1 MTATDLVSIRPADA
15 GDLPRLN
22 EIYAHYV
29 RRTPASFDVEPPAA
43 ETRAAWLAA
52 HESTGPHRILVAAD
66 AGAPVGYAS
75 SSPFR
80 DRQAYRTSVETSV
93 YLDPCW
99 LGQGI
104 GTRLYRALFG
114 GLGELEIHRA
124 YAAVTLPNPPSVS
137 LHRRFGFRDVGVLDE
152 AGHKFGR
159 YWSVLWMERPFFAI
173 G

>member
-1 MTATDLVSIRPADA
+1 MTSDLISIRPARA
-15 GDLPRLN
+15 SDLPRLN
-22 EIYAHYV
+22 EIYTHYV
-29 RRTPASFDVEPPAA
+29 RRTPASFDLTPPPA
-43 ETRAAWLAA
+43 ETRAAWLAG
-52 HESTGPHRILVAAD
+52 HESSGPHRILVAVA
-66 AGAPVGYAS
+66 AGTPVGYAS

-93 YLDPCW
+93 YVDPRR
-99 LGQGI
+99 LGRGI
-104 GTRLYRALFG
+104 GTRLYRALFC
-114 GLGELEIHRA
+114 GLGELGIHRA

-159 YWSVLWMERPFFAI
+159 YWSVLWMERPFYAA

>member
-1 MTATDLVSIRPADA
+1 MSTTDLICIRSADA
-15 GDLPRLN
+15 ADLPRLN

-29 RRTPASFDVEPPAA
+29 RRTPASFDLTPPPV
-43 ETRAAWLAA
+43 ETRAAWLAD
-52 HESTGPHRILVAAD
+52 HEPTGPHRILVAATAD
-66 AGAPVGYAS
+66 TPVGYAT

-80 DRQAYRTSVETSV
+80 DRPAYRTSVETSV
-93 YLDPCW
+93 YLDPRW
-99 LGQGI
+99 LGRGI
-104 GTRLYRALFG
+104 GTRLYRTLLG
-114 GLGELEIHRA
+114 GLADLGIHRA

-159 YWSVLWMERPFFAI
+159 YWSVLWMERPFHVA